1 MMARPHLPLRLSTTR
16 RSMLLL
22 LLGSAA
28 FVVAGFFV
36 LPTHPVLAEQAI
48 VFFGLGVLVAV
59 IQLLPNSSYLEVDER
74 GFTTCT
80 MFRKG
85 FVSWDDVA
93 EFVPYTVNARARKRV
108 GFRYAASYQA
118 HAASRKFLRAL
129 AGVDGALPDT
139 YGRSAEDL
147 AALLNGLRAERA
159 HARS

>member
-1 MMARPHLPLRLSTTR
+1 
-16 RSMLLL
+16 L

-36 LPTHPVLAEQAI
+36 LPTHPVAAYQGI

-59 IQLLPNSSYLEVDER
+59 IQLLPNSSYLELDER

-80 MFRKG
+80 MFRKS
-85 FVSWDDVA
+85 FVRWDDVA
-93 EFVPYTVNARARKRV
+93 EFVPYTLGARTRKRV
-108 GFRYAASYQA
+108 AFRYAATYQP
-118 HAASRKFLRAL
+118 HATSRKFLRTL

-147 AALLNGLRAERA
+147 AALLNGVRAERV